1 MITPK
6 ISVKY
11 GEDKKNK
18 YIQKGGYIMRN
29 YVAVE
34 LEVML
39 LEAEDVITSSTP
51 DFTDTNGDNGV
62 WFPGSN
68 GGTSQWN

>member
-1 MITPK
+1 
-6 ISVKY
+6 
-11 GEDKKNK
+11 
-18 YIQKGGYIMRN
+18 MRN
-29 YVAVE
+29 YVALE

-51 DFTDTNGDNGV
+51 DFTDTEAGDNGV

-68 GGTSQWN
+68 GGTSWN

>member
-1 MITPK
+1 MK
-6 ISVKY
+6 
-11 GEDKKNK
+11 
-18 YIQKGGYIMRN
+18 N

-51 DFTDTNGDNGV
+51 DFTDAENGDNGV
-62 WFPGSN
+62 WFPGNSN
-68 GGTSQWN
+68 GGNWQ